1 MRRNEQMDSFQYTHV
16 LTSCYKYYL
25 WLLPDFRLA
34 SKSKLPHPFPCS
46 LPPSLESL
54 DRPRIDYHIK
64 GEMYE
69 IHDVKSHREPPLS
82 THILLRPFLNS
93 IESGANFIH
102 TPLRDAT
109 PNTRVVFSHMN
120 NVPNSFAYAHNYCL
134 LLQHNLFRILFSS

>member
-1 MRRNEQMDSFQYTHV
+1 MNKWTHFSTPTFSQV
-16 LTSCYKYYL
+16 VTSIIYGYQIL
-25 WLLPDFRLA
+25 DWRPIA
-34 SKSKLPHPFPCS
+34 NLPHPFPCS

-69 IHDVKSHREPPLS
+69 IHAVKSHREPPLS